1 MSKAASSGSGL
12 GKNGAGENF
21 GLRLSA
27 AAPIA
32 LPLRL
37 AAPMPTASASFDP
50 TRESQLRAW
59 LPTLP
64 LPLRLETLQIAAS
77 DASPRRYWRVRD
89 GQDRSFIVMDAPPA
103 HNELAPFLDVQQRL
117 LAAEV
122 LAPRCHA
129 QDAAQG
135 FLLLSDLGE
144 QTFLPALQRSQSDG
158 DPAAADRLMRAAIA
172 SLVRLQ
178 AGAPTPGLPLYA
190 EEVIRRELDLFPV
203 WCVQREHGVTWGAR
217 ERGHWE
223 AVNAALVR
231 AFAAQPQVLVHC
243 DYMPR
248 NLMQPLSEGA
258 APGVLDFQDALLGP
272 AGYDLVSL
280 LRDAFISWE
289 EAQELDWAV
298 RYWEAARQAGIG
310 WSADFGDCWR
320 LMEWT
325 ALQRHLRILGIFCRL
340 KHRDGKA
347 HYADDLP
354 RFFAYAVKTAS
365 RYRELAPLLPLL
377 EQLRPG
383 VTQQAYG

>member
-1 MSKAASSGSGL
+1 MPPTPTFFDAS
-12 GKNGAGENF
+12 
-21 GLRLSA
+21 
-27 AAPIA
+27 
-32 LPLRL
+32 
-37 AAPMPTASASFDP
+37 
-50 TRESQLRAW
+50 REAQLRAW

-64 LPLRLETLQIAAS
+64 QALNLESLQLAAS
-77 DASPRRYWRVRD
+77 DASPRRYWRVRNAQGD
-89 GQDRSFIVMDAPPA
+89 SYVVMDAPPA
-103 HNELAPFLDVQQRL
+103 HNELTPFLDVMDRL
-117 LAAEV
+117 LAAQV

-129 QDAAQG
+129 QEGAQG
-135 FLLLSDLGE
+135 FLLLSDLG
-144 QTFLPALQRSQSDG
+144 QHTYLPALQQAQAAG
-158 DPAAADRLMRAAIA
+158 DARAADRLMRAAIE

-178 AGAPTPGLPLYA
+178 AGAPTQGLPPYS

-203 WCVQREHGVTWGAR
+203 WCVEREHGIQWGER

-223 AVNAALVR
+223 AVCAALVR
-231 AFAAQPQVLVHC
+231 AFAEQPQVLVHC

-248 NLMQPLSEGA
+248 NLMQPLA
-258 APGVLDFQDALLGP
+258 ADAPPGVLDFQDALHGP

-298 RYWEAARQAGIG
+298 RYWEAARRAGIG

-354 RFFAYAVKTAS
+354 RFFAYAVKTAT

-377 EQLRPG
+377 EGLRPG